1 VNHGKAAAIFY
12 NINSPEYTDEEKGTA
27 IKIIA
32 GMETHNGVTK
42 AAMLEVIKY
51 LWGMCFEETEDDKRS
66 QQKSG

>member
-1 VNHGKAAAIFY
+1 MNHGKAAAIFY

-42 AAMLEVIKY
+42 AAMLGVIRY
-51 LWGMCFEETEDDKRS
+51 LWNMIFQMEDDGK
-66 QQKSG
+66 